1 MSATDDVEAL
11 AAYLTRKGLKRPIG
25 GILVTS
31 GDDPSSDPVEEL
43 IADELVGV
51 ASAELARNLYDVARR
66 DAVTSGSKGYFVW
79 LRREG
84 SERPSERFPLFFSE
98 DKNGHALLRSGDE
111 HELSQVSIK
120 GMVEMHRIGLD
131 HARLAIHAKDTTAQR
146 AEDREIRLH
155 NMLLAMQ
162 ERSFADTVRL
172 REMAMAEDERKDR
185 EQARKRQDK
194 MIEAAIRQVEVVLPI
209 LGSYVMKGKG
219 AQDNSQLVAELK
231 LVMEFA
237 KSLTDEQ
244 SLKFT
249 QTLDAVQMIAM
260 GEVAA
265 GKVVPELVPITV
277 ARVMSGMTK
286 EQIEEIVLKILDPAV
301 DKDGQVMPSRQQVL
315 FMELLKTQK
324 NTLLG
329 QVERM
334 VGVKLLTRGD
344 GAGSP

>member
-1 MSATDDVEAL
+1 VSDGDVDAL
-11 AAYLTRKGLKRPIG
+11 AAYLTRKMAKRPIE

-31 GDDPSSDPVEEL
+31 GDDPSSDPVEEQ
-43 IADELVGV
+43 IADELVGRPP
-51 ASAELARNLYDVARR
+51 AELARDLYDVARR
-66 DAVTSGSKGYFVW
+66 DAITSGSKAYFVW
-79 LRREG
+79 LRRDG
-84 SERPSERFPLFFSE
+84 AERPTERFPLFFSAE
-98 DKNGHALLRSGDE
+98 SHGQALSRTDDE
-111 HELSQVSIK
+111 HELAAVGIK
-120 GMVEMHRIGLD
+120 GMVEMHRVGLD
-131 HARLAIHAKDTTAQR
+131 HARLAIHAKETKDQR
-146 AEDREIRLH
+146 AEEREIRLH
-155 NMLLAMQ
+155 NMLLTFQ
-162 ERSFADTVRL
+162 ERSFTDTIRL

-185 EQARKRQDK
+185 DMARKRQDK

-237 KSLTDEQ
+237 KSLSNEQ

-249 QTLDAVQMIAM
+249 QVLDAVQMIAM

-265 GKVVPELVPITV
+265 GKVIPELVPITV

-286 EQIEEIVLKILDPAV
+286 EQVEEIVLKILDPAEE
-301 DKDGQVMPSRQQVL
+301 KEGQVIPSRQQVL
-315 FMELLKTQK
+315 FMELMKTQK

-334 VGVKLLTRGD
+334 VGVKLLTGGD
-344 GAGSP
+344 GGP